1 MPLDGDFAPR
11 HHGISAR
18 VDWITQPDAAA
29 AASLD
34 NAARRHRRNGLLQ
47 FVRVASHPQEQR
59 VRLVVDR
66 PKIIAEKY
74 PAAVYHHNCRLLLL
88 LDLLQYASFITALFL
103 KIIFSEHK

>member
-59 VRLVVDR
+59 VRVVVDR
-66 PKIIAEKY
+66 PKIIAEKC
-74 PAAVYHHNCRLLLL
+74 PAAVYDHCVGSLVRTPP
-88 LDLLQYASFITALFL
+88 QYDVFIATLFL